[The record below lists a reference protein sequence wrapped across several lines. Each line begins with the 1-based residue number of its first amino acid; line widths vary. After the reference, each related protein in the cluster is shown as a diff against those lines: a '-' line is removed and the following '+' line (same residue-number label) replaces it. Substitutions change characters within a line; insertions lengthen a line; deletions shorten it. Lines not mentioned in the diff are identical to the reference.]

1 MAPDEVEAM
10 ETGAATGYGDEAA
23 ATEKV
28 VDVDQVVST
37 EDSAGDLPVVT
48 SAEAEGR
55 GAAVVMIYCPS
66 KDRNVMK
73 PCAEAF
79 APGRVYGGE
88 TVQAAYRDL
97 AKRCDFLIGT
107 LYIFNHTGPVET
119 VGILEAAAD
128 PAYAPGACKLT
139 SVETLLPYIGGSM
152 EKRKP
157 GGPETVWWMGCGSGL
172 YPDVMY
178 KLGTAHG
185 ENVLAVR
192 APVGPTY
199 WGEQSLE
206 GDILLESTVE
216 NIEEMKAGM
225 SEKDLREALEEF
237 IKTDPHKP
245 LTYYNHVIDVPHP
258 RGLTWE
264 RKLANLVDKLLGT
277 GIIAVRFT
285 KRDLP
290 NLDPGVLIKVVEHLE
305 EPLAYYDYVPGV
317 PQGRDLYLTDAEK
330 LIYLARILKRTGTI
344 PYISFN
350 ADVGEDFAVPYWWKP
365 RPVPPRKLT
374 EEERFDLSIGSQR
387 KPPVE
392 VRIRP

>member
-1 MAPDEVEAM
+1 MSPDEVEA
-10 ETGAATGYGDEAA
+10 TDTRTATGYGDEAA
-23 ATEKV
+23 ASEKAV
-28 VDVDQVVST
+28 NVDQVVST
-37 EDSAGDLPVVT
+37 EDSAGDLPAVT

-66 KDRNVMK
+66 KDRDLMK

-88 TVQAAYRDL
+88 TVKAAYRDL

-107 LYIFNHTGPVET
+107 LYIFNHTGPVEA
-119 VGILEAAAD
+119 VGILEAAGH
-128 PAYAPGACKLT
+128 PAYAPGACKMT
-139 SVETLLPYIGGSM
+139 SVETLLPHIGGPM
-152 EKRKP
+152 EKATP
-157 GGPETVWWMGCGSGL
+157 GGPEIVWWMGCGSGL
-172 YPDVMY
+172 YPDVMH
-178 KLGTAHG
+178 KLGAAHG
-185 ENVLAVR
+185 ENALAVK

-199 WGEQSLE
+199 WGQQSLE
-206 GDILLESTVE
+206 GDIVLESIVE

-225 SEKDLREALEEF
+225 SEKDLRESLEHF
-237 IKTDPHKP
+237 IKNDPHKP
-245 LTYYNHVIDVPHP
+245 LRYYNHVIDVPHP

-264 RKLANLVDKLLGT
+264 RKLRNLVDKLVST

-285 KRDLP
+285 KKDLP
-290 NLDPGVLIKVVEHLE
+290 KLDQDVLIKVIEHLE

-317 PQGRDLYLTDAEK
+317 PHGRDLYLRDDEK
-330 LIYLARILKRTGTI
+330 LIHLAQILKRTGTI

-350 ADVGEDFAVPYWWKP
+350 AYAGADFAVPYWWKP

-374 EEERFDLSIGSQR
+374 GEERFELSIGSQR